1 MMDVSTLLPVFLAA
15 LALVGVA
22 VAAMAIGV
30 IMKRPC
36 LRGSCGGS
44 AVTGPDGQKLSCETC
59 PNRKR

>member
-30 IMKRPC
+30 MMKRPC